1 MSKGR
6 LLIVDD
12 DPEQLELLSAILN
25 AVPIEIET
33 ADSTPAATRALA
45 GARYHAAICDLVMPA
60 GGGAEILH
68 FTRQHGIQTPIIILT
83 AYADAHIAEVCAGLG
98 AFDFVAK
105 PVDRLSLVAV
115 LRRAL
120 LRSGLIFEEIPRTT
134 PPAPPA
140 AMAYLVGASEGMAR
154 VFAQIAKV
162 AEVNANVCIYGESG
176 TGKELV
182 AQAIHS
188 LGPRR
193 NRPLVVL
200 DCASIPEGLMES
212 ELFGHV
218 KGAFTCAA
226 ADHAGVFELADG
238 GTLFL
243 DEVGELS
250 LALQAKLL
258 RVIQCREFRKVG
270 GTQAIK
276 VDVRIIAATNKDLRA
291 LVAVGKFR
299 EDLLF
304 RLEVV
309 PISLP
314 TLRERKEDIPL
325 LVEHLITKFNRTSR
339 RQIRGVSG
347 RTMGVLLRYAWPG
360 NIRELENVIEQ
371 AAVMSDG
378 DILEIA
384 DLDSLLRSPGG
395 GGLAEDVSPCPCSL
409 KEAER
414 DLILKTLRNVQGN
427 RTRAAELLGISLR
440 GLHYKL
446 KELHRARTAQDRET
460 PGSEAAGKRLG
471 PGGVL
476 PSALTSPP
484 RPGPPDRQ
492 SVTGNPPSL
501 QHPPAPGP

>member
-1 MSKGR
+1 MSRGR
-6 LLIVDD
+6 ILIVDD
-12 DPEQLELLSAILN
+12 QPEQLQMISSILRSL
-25 AVPIEIET
+25 PFEIQT
-33 ADSTPAATRALA
+33 ADSTSAATEWLA
-45 GARYHAAICDLVMPA
+45 RERFHAALCDLVMPG

-68 FTRQHGIQTPIIILT
+68 FVRQHRIQTPIIILT
-83 AYADAHIAEVCAGLG
+83 GYAGADIAEMCMGLG

-105 PVDRLSLVAV
+105 PFDRLSLIAV

-120 LRSGLIFEEIPRTT
+120 LRSGLMFEEIPRT
-134 PPAPPA
+134 PPAQKPRGLT
-140 AMAYLVGASEGMAR
+140 YLVGASEAMGQ

-162 AEVNANVCIYGESG
+162 AEVDANVCLYGESG

-193 NRPLVVL
+193 DRPLVVL

-218 KGAFTCAA
+218 RGAFTSAV

-250 LALQAKLL
+250 LPLQAKLL
-258 RVIQCREFRKVG
+258 RVIQSREFRKVG
-270 GTQAIK
+270 GSQPIR
-276 VDVRIIAATNKDLRA
+276 VDVRIIAATNKDLRE
-291 LVAVGKFR
+291 LVAAKRFR

-314 TLRERKEDIPL
+314 ALRERKEDIPL
-325 LVEHLITKFNRTSR
+325 LVEHLIAKFNRANAK
-339 RQIRGVSG
+339 QIRGVTG
-347 RTMGVLLRYAWPG
+347 RSMTELLRYSWPG

-371 AAVMSDG
+371 AAVMSEG
-378 DILEIA
+378 DLLEIT
-384 DLDSLLRSPGG
+384 DLASFLRSGRGPGV
-395 GGLAEDVSPCPCSL
+395 AEEVAAWPRSL
-409 KEAER
+409 KDAER
-414 DLILKTLRNVQGN
+414 DLILRTLQNVQGN
-427 RTRAAELLGISLR
+427 RTRAAELLRISLR

-446 KELHRARTAQDRET
+446 REIQREQAGEAPRSEPAERAPD
-460 PGSEAAGKRLG
+460 GEAGA
-471 PGGVL
+471 
-476 PSALTSPP
+476 PP
-484 RPGPPDRQ
+484 RGRDPEE
-492 SVTGNPPSL
+492 
-501 QHPPAPGP
+501 PAPRHRPSVPGRPASLTEPLAPGA

>member
-1 MSKGR
+1 MSQGR
-6 LLIVDD
+6 ILIVDD
-12 DPEQLELLSAILN
+12 SQEQLALLTSILRSL
-25 AVPIEIET
+25 PFEIQSV
-33 ADSTPAATRALA
+33 DSTDAATSWLA
-45 GARYHAAICDLVMPA
+45 RERFHAAICDLVMPG

-68 FTRQHGIQTPIIILT
+68 FARQHGIQTPIIILT
-83 AYADAHIAEVCAGLG
+83 GYAGEDVATVCMDLG

-105 PVDRLSLVAV
+105 PIDRLSLIAV

-120 LRSGLIFEEIPRTT
+120 LRSGLMFEEIPRTT
-134 PPAPPA
+134 APVRPPALT
-140 AMAYLVGASEGMAR
+140 YLVGASEAMAQ

-162 AEVNANVCIYGESG
+162 AEAQANVCIYGESG

-193 NRPLVVL
+193 DRPLVVL

-218 KGAFTCAA
+218 KGAFTSAVT
-226 ADHAGVFELADG
+226 DHAGVFEAADG

-243 DEVGELS
+243 DEIGELS
-250 LALQAKLL
+250 LALQGKLL
-258 RVIQCREFRKVG
+258 RVIQCREFRKLG
-270 GTQAIK
+270 GTQHIR

-291 LVAVGKFR
+291 LVAAKRFR

-314 TLRERKEDIPL
+314 PLRERKEDIPL
-325 LVEHLITKFNRTSR
+325 LVEHLIAKFNRNNLK
-339 RQIRGVSG
+339 QIRGVSG
-347 RTMGVLLRYAWPG
+347 RSMAELLRYAWPG

-371 AAVMSDG
+371 AAVMAEG
-378 DILEIA
+378 DLLEIT
-384 DLDSLLRSPGG
+384 DLAAFLQRGG
-395 GGLAEDVSPCPCSL
+395 SGGVAEEVITWPRSL

-414 DLILKTLRNVQGN
+414 ELILKTLQNVQGN
-427 RTRAAELLGISLR
+427 RTRAAELLRISLR

-446 KELHRARTAQDRET
+446 REIHREQLAQGVEAQKSGVDETESNSEGGLPRQTARPEKPAGCNKSSARGN
-460 PGSEAAGKRLG
+460 GSSFTE
-471 PGGVL
+471 
-476 PSALTSPP
+476 
-484 RPGPPDRQ
+484 
-492 SVTGNPPSL
+492 
-501 QHPPAPGP
+501 PPAPGA